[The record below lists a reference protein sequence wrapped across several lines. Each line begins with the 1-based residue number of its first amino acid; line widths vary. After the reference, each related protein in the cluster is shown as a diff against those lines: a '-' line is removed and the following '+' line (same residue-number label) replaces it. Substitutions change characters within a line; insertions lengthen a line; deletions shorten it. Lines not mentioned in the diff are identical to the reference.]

1 MNHSSVAESPTD
13 NWKNLSYC
21 RLASYLFRSD
31 AMHGDVRGVEV
42 CFWIDRNRKRFK
54 NRPGAEMH

>member
-1 MNHSSVAESPTD
+1 
-13 NWKNLSYC
+13 
-21 RLASYLFRSD
+21 
-31 AMHGDVRGVEV
+31 MHGDVRGVEV